1 MSDGQSGVR
10 RWGAWRL
17 ESAILKNRVKN
28 VLYSLFEDGNL
39 CQQTA
44 VRDLATAGDT

>member
-1 MSDGQSGVR
+1 MSDGQSGAR

-17 ESAILKNRVKN
+17 ERVVLKTRIKN
-28 VLYSLFEDGNL
+28 VLYSLFEGGNP

-44 VRDLATAGDT
+44 VKDLATAGDT